1 MKSKISLYLLLF
13 SVLLNIFLYVNQ
25 KNIFESQQKSIDG
38 LVQKKEVLTDSVAT
52 LNERVADL
60 NYFTLQGNENA
71 MTYLENLSLNPAF
84 VENEIKE
91 IIYDKNLLKGGNP
104 LIPLQGMYGEM
115 RINKVRFLNHRWI
128 LADFSDG
135 KKWGEVLI
143 EYFYNEKMELELTP
157 ISSVLYPN

>member
-1 MKSKISLYLLLF
+1 MKTKISLYLLLF

-38 LVQKKEVLTDSVAT
+38 LVQKKKVLTDSVAT